1 MTHHTRPDSQSSLT
15 SDLSDIDK
23 QRLLHLA
30 RETLEVYLGE
40 GRLPDQSTDSPA
52 LLQSRAVFV
61 TLRQRG
67 SGELRGCRGEC
78 FARQS
83 LIEAVVNMSIASATD
98 DPRFYPV
105 KPDEVPD
112 LHIEIS
118 ALTPLKPIEPAE
130 VVVGRHGLMI
140 VKGHHSGLLLPQV
153 PEEQGW
159 SREDF
164 LEGLCR
170 KAGLPQNAWKAHD
183 AQLYGFECEVWG
195 ERDADEHGFFSVYAG

>member
-1 MTHHTRPDSQSSLT
+1 MTHHTRPDSHTNST
-15 SDLSDIDK
+15 SELSDTDK
-23 QRLLHLA
+23 QTLLRLA
-30 RETLEVYLGE
+30 RETLEVYLSE
-40 GRLPDQSTDSPA
+40 GRLPDRATDSPA

-61 TLRQRG
+61 TLRQSD

-78 FARQS
+78 FARQP
-83 LIEAVVNMSIASATD
+83 LFEAVASMSIASATD

-105 KPDEVPD
+105 RPGEVQG

-118 ALTPLKPIEPAE
+118 ALTPLKPIDASE

-170 KAGLPQNAWKAHD
+170 KAGLPSNAWKAHD

-195 ERDADEHGFFSVYAG
+195 EDS